1 MNRYCHCL
9 LFAFI
14 RVNIHGGISPFHG
27 GNTGSNPVGD
37 ANTRAN
43 IIKFLAINQG
53 FCHNYAIVRTFGNP
67 YSGGILWQLSA
78 NVVPTSGKPRS

>member
-37 ANTRAN
+37 AIFQPLLKN
-43 IIKFLAINQG
+43 I
-53 FCHNYAIVRTFGNP
+53 
-67 YSGGILWQLSA
+67 LS
-78 NVVPTSGKPRS
+78 K